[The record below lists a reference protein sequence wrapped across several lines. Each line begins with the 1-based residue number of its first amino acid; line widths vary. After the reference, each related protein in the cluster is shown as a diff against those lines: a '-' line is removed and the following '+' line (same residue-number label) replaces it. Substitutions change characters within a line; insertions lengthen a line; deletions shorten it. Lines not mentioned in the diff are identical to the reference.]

1 MRLIIR
7 GALLC
12 ALLLAVSSAHAGID
26 RVSVQLDHA
35 DYTDGF
41 GKRDVQTVD
50 VAGRSGDSRW
60 HLGLAHGERDYG
72 SKRFSGNRVQGSLHQ
87 RWGRRF
93 STRTAFTASND
104 DPVFVN
110 RQVNQDL
117 QWHVAPQT
125 VLSVGGKYAQYHAG
139 AYVSGWSVGAAHYFP
154 RVTASLRHERHRQS
168 NGPDGHG
175 TTLSLRLKDAQG
187 RGSTQLWLGSGTSGY
202 TADAD
207 PLLLREHDA
216 RRAFVRRSQPLG
228 EHLVLDMGIG
238 KTWHKT
244 RLDRF
249 QSVQSHLGLG
259 YHW

>member
-1 MRLIIR
+1 MRLISHGI
-7 GALLC
+7 LPC
-12 ALLLAVSSAHAGID
+12 ALLLATASAHAGVD
-26 RVSVQLDHA
+26 RVSLQLDHA
-35 DYTDGF
+35 DYSDGF
-41 GKRDVQTVD
+41 GKRDVQTLD

-72 SKRFSGNRVQGSLHQ
+72 SARFSGNRVQGSLHHA
-87 RWGRRF
+87 WSPTV
-93 STRTAFTASND
+93 STRTAFIASND

-117 QWHVAPQT
+117 QWKVAPQT
-125 VLSVGGKYAQYHAG
+125 VLSVGGKYAEYHAG
-139 AYVSGWSVGAAHYFP
+139 AYVHGWSVGAAYYFP
-154 RVTASLRHERHRQS
+154 QVTASIRHERHSQS
-168 NGPDGHG
+168 NGPDGYG
-175 TTLSLRLKDAQG
+175 TTLSLRLKDTQG

-202 TADAD
+202 SAEAD

-216 RRAFVRRSQPLG
+216 RRLFVRRNQPLG
-228 EHLVLDMGIG
+228 EHLMLEAGLG

>member
-1 MRLIIR
+1 MRLIFR
-7 GALLC
+7 GALPC

-26 RVSVQLDHA
+26 RVALQLDHA

-41 GKRDVQTVD
+41 GHRDAQTLD

-72 SKRFSGNRVQGSLHQ
+72 SARFGGNRVQGSLHHT
-87 RWGRRF
+87 WSPRF
-93 STRTAFTASND
+93 STRTAATASND

-110 RQVNQDL
+110 RQFQQDL
-117 QWHVAPQT
+117 QWKVAPQT
-125 VLSVGGKYAQYHAG
+125 VLSVGGKYAEYHAG
-139 AYVSGWSVGAAHYFP
+139 AYVSGWSVGASHYFP

-175 TTLSLRLKDAQG
+175 TTVSLRLKDSSG
-187 RGSTQLWLGSGTSGY
+187 RGSTQLWLGQGTSGY

-207 PLLLREHDA
+207 PLLLREHDSKRVFL
-216 RRAFVRRSQPLG
+216 RRNQPLG
-228 EHLVLDMGIG
+228 QHLMLEAGLG
-238 KTWHKT
+238 KNWHST

>member
-7 GALLC
+7 GALPC
-12 ALLLAVSSAHAGID
+12 VLLLAVSSAHAGID
-26 RVSVQLDHA
+26 RVLVQLDHA

-87 RWGRRF
+87 RWSPRF

-110 RQVNQDL
+110 RQLNQDF
-117 QWHVAPQT
+117 QWKVAPQT

-139 AYVSGWSVGAAHYFP
+139 AYVSGWSVGASHYFP
-154 RVTASLRHERHRQS
+154 RVTTSLRHERHRQS

-187 RGSTQLWLGSGTSGY
+187 GGSTQLWLGSGTSGY
-202 TADAD
+202 TADSD

-216 RRAFVRRSQPLG
+216 RRAFLRRSQPLG

-238 KTWHKT
+238 KTWHRT

-249 QSVQSHLGLG
+249 QSVQSHLGLA